1 MRAYRLLP
9 RRECRR
15 APPPFILEAL
25 TGRPLHGYV
34 MAARPRHMADD
45 ALRVGAGSLYPAL
58 HRLPLRGWVTA
69 DCGVSEETAARS
81 PTR

>member
-1 MRAYRLLP
+1 
-9 RRECRR
+9 
-15 APPPFILEAL
+15 
-25 TGRPLHGYV
+25 